1 MLVLS
6 GSDKAAIGH
15 LDSIEIGT
23 RETNRSRQHV
33 NEIYRFVLEEFQKES
48 HTAIYRKM
56 IANNNYRDLLEQ
68 HHLLF

>member
-15 LDSIEIGT
+15 LNSIEMET
-23 RETNRSRQHV
+23 RETNRSRENV
-33 NEIYRFVLEEFQKES
+33 NEMYRFVLEELQKES
-48 HTAIYRKM
+48 QTAIYRKM
-56 IANNNYRDLLEQ
+56 IANNHYRDLLEQ